1 MGTVPGKKPGR
12 IRHRFA
18 AGRAATD
25 QETPQH
31 AGMGARLKQLAGQSF
46 VYGLGGIVSKL
57 VGIFLLPIY
66 TRPEYVSQS
75 AFGQVETVMAASS
88 LAAVVFQFGLPT
100 AMFRFSWD
108 NREPDARRRTI
119 RTVFTGVLVLSTVFV
134 LLGVA
139 LIRPIASGLQ
149 VTQELALIGVAGLWV
164 SVNYAIV
171 TGIYRIEQRPAAF
184 VVYSLINIAI
194 TVALSII
201 LVIPVHMGAAGIM
214 LGNFS
219 GTYITYFLLLFA
231 RRDIVGLHV
240 NWPLLRQML
249 HFSLPLMPAGVALW
263 ALNLADRVQVQ
274 RLTGGTQLER
284 SAQLGTYSAANK
296 IALGI
301 MLIVSAFQTAW
312 IPFANL
318 ILDDGDARRTYRAV
332 LTYWS
337 MLMAW
342 GVVTITAFSTPYIH
356 LAMNRRWYGAVPVVP
371 LLMSG
376 SVLYGAYYILNIGVN
391 RSKRTRFTPIVTS
404 TAAAVNIGLN
414 FLFIP
419 RWGILGA
426 GWSTV
431 IGFAVLVTLGWRNA
445 QRSYPVSYDFSR
457 VLRIVALAAAF
468 MAVSVELVPA
478 TGVIGIP
485 VRVAMVAAF
494 PLALM
499 AIGVFTPGERKRIAA
514 LASQIRSPRRG
525 RRPPGEPDPE
535 ASE

>member
-1 MGTVPGKKPGR
+1 
-12 IRHRFA
+12 
-18 AGRAATD
+18 
-25 QETPQH
+25 
-31 AGMGARLKQLAGQSF
+31 
-46 VYGLGGIVSKL
+46 
-57 VGIFLLPIY
+57 
-66 TRPEYVSQS
+66 
-75 AFGQVETVMAASS
+75 
-88 LAAVVFQFGLPT
+88 
-100 AMFRFSWD
+100 
-108 NREPDARRRTI
+108 
-119 RTVFTGVLVLSTVFV
+119 
-134 LLGVA
+134 
-139 LIRPIASGLQ
+139 
-149 VTQELALIGVAGLWV
+149 
-164 SVNYAIV
+164 
-171 TGIYRIEQRPAAF
+171 
-184 VVYSLINIAI
+184 
-194 TVALSII
+194 
-201 LVIPVHMGAAGIM
+201 
-214 LGNFS
+214 
-219 GTYITYFLLLFA
+219 
-231 RRDIVGLHV
+231 V

-274 RLTGGTQLER
+274 RLTEGTQLER

-318 ILDDGDARRTYRAV
+318 ILDDGDAKRTYRAV
-332 LTYWS
+332 LTYWT

-342 GVVTITAFSTPYIH
+342 GVVTITALSTPYIH

-391 RSKRTRFTPIVTS
+391 RSKRTRFTPVVTS

-414 FLFIP
+414 FLLIP

-457 VLRIVALAAAF
+457 VLRIVALAAVF

-499 AIGVFTPGERKRIAA
+499 AIGVFTPGERTRIAA
-514 LASQIRSPRRG
+514 LVNQMRSPRRN
-525 RRPPGEPDPE
+525 RRPPGEPDIE
-535 ASE
+535 APL

>member
-1 MGTVPGKKPGR
+1 MLLG
-12 IRHRFA
+12 
-18 AGRAATD
+18 
-25 QETPQH
+25 
-31 AGMGARLKQLAGQSF
+31 F
-46 VYGLGGIVSKL
+46 VL
-57 VGIFLLPIY
+57 VDPI
-66 TRPEYVSQS
+66 
-75 AFGQVETVMAASS
+75 ASS
-88 LAAVVFQFGLPT
+88 L
-100 AMFRFSWD
+100 
-108 NREPDARRRTI
+108 E
-119 RTVFTGVLVLSTVFV
+119 
-134 LLGVA
+134 
-139 LIRPIASGLQ
+139 
-149 VTQELALIGVAGLWV
+149 VTHELALIGVAGLWV
-164 SVNYAIV
+164 SVNYSII
-171 TGIYRIEQRPAAF
+171 TGIYRIEQRPTAF

-194 TVALSII
+194 TIVLSLV

-219 GTYITYFLLLFA
+219 GTYITYFLLLWA
-231 RRDIVGLHV
+231 RRDMIGLHV

-274 RLTGGTQLER
+274 RLTSGTQLER

-318 ILDDGDARRTYRAV
+318 ILDDGDAKRTYRAV

-342 GVVTITAFSTPYIH
+342 GVVTITALSTPYIH

-391 RSKRTRFTPIVTS
+391 RSKRTRFTPVVTG

-414 FLFIP
+414 FWMIP

-426 GWSTV
+426 G
-431 IGFAVLVTLGWRNA
+431 LVDGDRVRRARRAGMAERPA
-445 QRSYPVSYDFSR
+445 QLSR
-457 VLRIVALAAAF
+457 VVRLQPGAAGGGAGRRVHGGLGRGGARDRRDRHPRPPRPGGGVPARADGDRRVHPGRAQADRRAPHPDALAAAQ
-468 MAVSVELVPA
+468 PA
-478 TGVIGIP
+478 SARRTGHRGP
-485 VRVAMVAAF
+485 R
-494 PLALM
+494 LARL
-499 AIGVFTPGERKRIAA
+499 
-514 LASQIRSPRRG
+514 RRQG
-525 RRPPGEPDPE
+525 G
-535 ASE
+535 

>member
-1 MGTVPGKKPGR
+1 
-12 IRHRFA
+12 
-18 AGRAATD
+18 
-25 QETPQH
+25 
-31 AGMGARLKQLAGQSF
+31 MGARLKQLAGQSF

-66 TRPEYVSQS
+66 TRPEYVSQ
-75 AFGQVETVMAASS
+75 AGFGQVETVMAASS
-88 LAAVVFQFGLPT
+88 LAAIVFQFGLPT

-119 RTVFTGVLVLSTVFV
+119 RTVFTGVLALSTVLV
-134 LLGVA
+134 VVGVI
-139 LIRPIASGLQ
+139 LIQPIASGLQ
-149 VTQELALIGVAGLWV
+149 VTHELALIGVGGLWV
-164 SVNYAIV
+164 SVNYSII
-171 TGIYRIEQRPAAF
+171 TGIYRIEQRPTAF

-194 TVALSII
+194 TVALSIV
-201 LVIPVHMGAAGIM
+201 LVIPAHMGAAGIM

-231 RRDIVGLHV
+231 RRDMIGLHI
-240 NWPLLRQML
+240 NWSLLRQML

-274 RLTGGTQLER
+274 RLTEGTRLER
-284 SAQLGTYSAANK
+284 SAQLGTYSAASK

-318 ILDDGDARRTYRAV
+318 ILDDGDAKRTYRAV
-332 LTYWS
+332 LTYWT

-342 GVVTITAFSTPYIH
+342 GVVTITALSTPYIH

-391 RSKRTRFTPIVTS
+391 RSKRTRFTPIVTA

-414 FLFIP
+414 FWMIP

-431 IGFAVLVTLGWRNA
+431 IGFAVLVVLGWRNA
-445 QRSYPVSYDFSR
+445 QASYPVSYDFSR
-457 VLRIVALAAAF
+457 VLRVVALAAAF

-478 TGVIGIP
+478 TGVVGILARIGL
-485 VRVAMVAAF
+485 VAVF

-514 LASQIRSPRRG
+514 LLAQMGSPRRN
-525 RRPPGEPDPE
+525 RRPPAEPDIDAPV
-535 ASE
+535 

>member
-1 MGTVPGKKPGR
+1 
-12 IRHRFA
+12 
-18 AGRAATD
+18 
-25 QETPQH
+25 
-31 AGMGARLKQLAGQSF
+31 MGARLKQLAGQSF

-66 TRPEYVSQS
+66 TKPEYVSQ
-75 AFGQVETVMAASS
+75 AGFGQVETVMAASS
-88 LAAVVFQFGLPT
+88 LAAIVFQFGLPT

-119 RTVFTGVLVLSTVFV
+119 RTVFTGVLALSTVLV
-134 LLGVA
+134 VVGVI
-139 LIRPIASGLQ
+139 LIQPIASGLQ
-149 VTQELALIGVAGLWV
+149 VTHELALIGVGGLWV
-164 SVNYAIV
+164 SVNYSII
-171 TGIYRIEQRPAAF
+171 TGIYRIEQRPTAF

-194 TVALSII
+194 TVALSIV
-201 LVIPVHMGAAGIM
+201 LVIPAHMGAAGIM

-231 RRDIVGLHV
+231 RRDMIGLHIS
-240 NWPLLRQML
+240 WSLLRQML

-274 RLTGGTQLER
+274 RLTEGTRLER
-284 SAQLGTYSAANK
+284 SAQLGTYSAASK

-318 ILDDGDARRTYRAV
+318 ILDDGDAKRTYRAV
-332 LTYWS
+332 LTYWT

-342 GVVTITAFSTPYIH
+342 GVVTITALSTPYIH

-391 RSKRTRFTPIVTS
+391 RSKRTRFTPIVTA

-414 FLFIP
+414 FWMIP

-431 IGFAVLVTLGWRNA
+431 IGFAVLVVLGWRNA
-445 QRSYPVSYDFSR
+445 QASYPVSYDFSR
-457 VLRIVALAAAF
+457 VLRVVALAAAF

-478 TGVIGIP
+478 TGVVGILARIGL
-485 VRVAMVAAF
+485 VAVF

-514 LASQIRSPRRG
+514 LVAQMRSPRRN
-525 RRPPGEPDPE
+525 RRPPAEPDIDAPV
-535 ASE
+535 

>member
-1 MGTVPGKKPGR
+1 
-12 IRHRFA
+12 
-18 AGRAATD
+18 
-25 QETPQH
+25 
-31 AGMGARLKQLAGQSF
+31 MGARLKQLAGQSF

-66 TRPEYVSQS
+66 TKPEYVSQS
-75 AFGQVETVMAASS
+75 GFGQVETVMAASS
-88 LAAVVFQFGLPT
+88 LAAIVFQFGLPT

-108 NREPDARRRTI
+108 NREADARRRTI
-119 RTVFTGVLVLSTVFV
+119 RIVFTAVLVLSTAFV
-134 LLGVA
+134 LLGFV
-139 LIRPIASGLQ
+139 LVGPIASSLE
-149 VTQELALIGVAGLWV
+149 VTHELALIGVAGLWV
-164 SVNYAIV
+164 SVNYSII
-171 TGIYRIEQRPAAF
+171 TGIYRIEQRPTAF

-194 TVALSII
+194 TIVLSLV

-214 LGNFS
+214 VGNFS
-219 GTYITYFLLLFA
+219 GTYITYFLLLWA
-231 RRDIVGLHV
+231 RRDMIGLHV
-240 NWPLLRQML
+240 NMPVLRQML

-274 RLTGGTQLER
+274 RLTSGTQLER

-301 MLIVSAFQTAW
+301 MLIVTAFQTAW

-318 ILDDGDARRTYRAV
+318 ILDDGDAKRTYRAV
-332 LTYWS
+332 LTYWT
-337 MLMAW
+337 MLMGW
-342 GVVTITAFSTPYIH
+342 GVVTITALSTPYIH

-391 RSKRTRFTPIVTS
+391 RSKRTRFTPVVTG

-414 FLFIP
+414 FWMIP

-431 IGFAVLVTLGWRNA
+431 IGFAVLVVMGWRNA

-457 VLRIVALAAAF
+457 VLRVVALAAVF
-468 MAVSVELVPA
+468 MAILVEVVPA

-485 VRVAMVAAF
+485 ARLALVAAF
-494 PLALM
+494 PLGLM

-514 LASQIRSPRRG
+514 LLTQMRSPRRN
-525 RRPPGEPDPE
+525 RRPPGEPDIE
-535 ASE
+535 APV